1 MYLYVYLCMFL
12 VVIYEYVIF
21 FIKKKINYLF
31 KVYVWYL
38 IKMGYF

>member
-21 FIKKKINYLF
+21 FIKKKKINYLF
-31 KVYVWYL
+31 KVYV
-38 IKMGYF
+38 

>member
-21 FIKKKINYLF
+21 FIKNKLIIYL
-31 KVYVWYL
+31 KYMYD
-38 IKMGYF
+38 I

>member
-21 FIKKKINYLF
+21 FIKKNNYLF
-31 KVYVWYL
+31 KVYV
-38 IKMGYF
+38 